1 MATSLPL
8 FSLTLLTVLLALST
22 LPTLSDSSA
31 LKTFIYG
38 GCSQLKFSPD
48 DTSYMANLNSLLT
61 SLVNSATYSSY
72 NHFTVVGNSPHDA
85 VYGLY
90 QCRGDL
96 SMPDCAS
103 CIVHSVN
110 QIGSLCPGSCGGV
123 VQLQGCFIKFDND
136 TFLGVEDKA
145 VVYKKCGP
153 TNNDMASRDTML
165 NGIVSG
171 GGGLYRVGGS
181 KDVAAI
187 AQCVG
192 DLSGGECQ
200 DCLEE
205 AIKQLKVACGTAS
218 YGDMYLGKCYVRYTI
233 GGGRG
238 FFDSDG
244 SEKNRGVKTFAL
256 IVGLLAAIVIL
267 VIFLTF
273 ICRAFC
279 GSSK

>member
-1 MATSLPL
+1 MATTLVPF
-8 FSLTLLTVLLALST
+8 FSLTLLTFLLST
-22 LPTLSDSSA
+22 FPTSSDSSA
-31 LKTFIYG
+31 LKTFVYG
-38 GCSQLKFSPD
+38 GCSHLKFSSE
-48 DTSYMANLNSLLT
+48 DTSYMANLNALLT

-72 NHFTVVGNSPHDA
+72 NHFTVVGTSPHDV

-90 QCRGDL
+90 QCCGDL

-110 QIGSLCPGSCGGV
+110 QVGSLCPGSCGGV

-153 TNNDMASRDTML
+153 TKNDMTTRDAML
-165 NGIVSG
+165 DGMVTG
-171 GGGLYRVGGS
+171 GGGLYREGGS

-238 FFDSDG
+238 FFNSDG

-256 IVGLLAAIVIL
+256 IVGLLAAIAIL
-267 VIFLTF
+267 IIFLTF
-273 ICRAFC
+273 LCRAFG

>member
-1 MATSLPL
+1 MATSTTTTKYS
-8 FSLTLLTVLLALST
+8 SLVVLLLVLLSLSTLLTATNSAALH
-22 LPTLSDSSA
+22 
-31 LKTFIYG
+31 TFVYG

-48 DTSYMANLNSLLT
+48 DTAYMANLNSLLT

-72 NHFTVVGNSPHDA
+72 NHFTVVGTSQHDV

-110 QIGSLCPGSCGGV
+110 QFGSLCPGSSGAL
-123 VQLQGCFIKFDND
+123 VQLQGCLVKFDND
-136 TFLGVEDKA
+136 TFLGREDKT

-153 TNNDMASRDTML
+153 TKNDVGSRDAML
-165 NGIVSG
+165 DGLVSG
-171 GGGLYRVGGS
+171 GGGLFRVGGS

-187 AQCVG
+187 AQCIG
-192 DLSGGECQ
+192 DLSGGQCQ

-205 AIKQLKVACGTAS
+205 AVKQVKMACGTAG

-238 FFDSDG
+238 FFNS
-244 SEKNRGVKTFAL
+244 N
-256 IVGLLAAIVIL
+256 AAIGIL
-267 VIFLTF
+267 IIFLTF
-273 ICRAFC
+273 ICRAFG
-279 GSSK
+279 GSSKFS